1 MKLNFFSI
9 ILIFVLS
16 FTIACS
22 KDDNSNNT
30 NPNNQI
36 DPIIGSFQSSFT
48 LTDETEDGQV
58 VDISANGIIIFN
70 ADGTGSRNLLVT
82 TDGGEPQESNETF
95 EWENLS
101 SALNSSETTQNYAIN
116 GDAFT
121 AVFTSNFSSLVLSE
135 DGGDLQISMT
145 RN

>member
-1 MKLNFFSI
+1 MKKLAFT
-9 ILIFVLS
+9 FVLLLS
-16 FTIACS
+16 FACS
-22 KDDNSNNT
+22 KDDNSNS
-30 NPNNQI
+30 NNQV
-36 DPIIGSFQSSFT
+36 DPIIGSWQSSFT
-48 LTDETEDGQV
+48 LTEETEEGEV
-58 VDISANGIIIFN
+58 INISADGTIIFN
-70 ADGTGSRNLLVT
+70 ADGTGSRNLLIT

>member
-1 MKLNFFSI
+1 MKKLAFT
-9 ILIFVLS
+9 FVLLLS
-16 FTIACS
+16 IACS
-22 KDDNSNNT
+22 KDSNSNSNN
-30 NPNNQI
+30 QV
-36 DPIIGSFQSSFT
+36 DLIIGSWQSSFT
-48 LTDETEDGQV
+48 LTDENEDGQEG
-58 VDISANGIIIFN
+58 DISANGIIIFN
-70 ADGTGSRNLLVT
+70 ADGSGSRNLLVT

-116 GDAFT
+116 GEAFT

>member
-1 MKLNFFSI
+1 MKKLAFT
-9 ILIFVLS
+9 FVLLLS
-16 FTIACS
+16 IACS
-22 KDDNSNNT
+22 KDSNSNSNN
-30 NPNNQI
+30 QV
-36 DPIIGSFQSSFT
+36 DLIIGSWQSSFT
-48 LTDETEDGQV
+48 LTDENEDGQV

-70 ADGTGSRNLLVT
+70 ADGSGSRNLLVT

-116 GDAFT
+116 GEAFT
-121 AVFTSNFSSLVLSE
+121 AVFTSNFSSLDLSE

>member
-1 MKLNFFSI
+1 MKQLAFT
-9 ILIFVLS
+9 FVLLLS
-16 FTIACS
+16 IACS
-22 KDDNSNNT
+22 KDSNSNSNN
-30 NPNNQI
+30 QV
-36 DPIIGSFQSSFT
+36 DLIIGSWQSSFT
-48 LTDETEDGQV
+48 LTDENEDGQV

-70 ADGTGSRNLLVT
+70 ADGSGSRNLLVT
-82 TDGGEPQESNETF
+82 TDGGEPQESNESF

-116 GDAFT
+116 GEAFT

>member
-1 MKLNFFSI
+1 MLAEQKKVALKRWLRLF
-9 ILIFVLS
+9 
-16 FTIACS
+16 
-22 KDDNSNNT
+22 
-30 NPNNQI
+30 
-36 DPIIGSFQSSFT
+36 
-48 LTDETEDGQV
+48 
-58 VDISANGIIIFN
+58 IIFN

>member
-1 MKLNFFSI
+1 MKKLAFT
-9 ILIFVLS
+9 FVLLLS
-16 FTIACS
+16 FACS
-22 KDDNSNNT
+22 KNDNSIANNLV
-30 NPNNQI
+30 
-36 DPIIGSFQSSFT
+36 DPINGSWQSSLT
-48 LTDETEDGQV
+48 LTDENEAGQF

-82 TDGGEPQESNETF
+82 NDGGEPQESNETF

-121 AVFTSNFSSLVLSE
+121 AVFTYNFSSLVLSE

>member
-1 MKLNFFSI
+1 MKKLAFT
-9 ILIFVLS
+9 FVLLLS
-16 FTIACS
+16 FACS
-22 KDDNSNNT
+22 KDDNSSS
-30 NPNNQI
+30 NNQV
-36 DPIIGSFQSSFT
+36 DPIIGSWQSSFT
-48 LTDETEDGQV
+48 LTDETEEGEV
-58 VDISANGIIIFN
+58 VNISADGTIIFN

-95 EWENLS
+95 EWGNLS

>member
-1 MKLNFFSI
+1 MKKLAFT
-9 ILIFVLS
+9 FVLLLS
-16 FTIACS
+16 FACS
-22 KDDNSNNT
+22 KDDNSSS
-30 NPNNQI
+30 NNQV
-36 DPIIGSFQSSFT
+36 DPIIGSWQSSFT
-48 LTDETEDGQV
+48 LTEETEEGEV
-58 VDISANGIIIFN
+58 INISADGTIIFN
-70 ADGTGSRNLLVT
+70 ADGTGSRNLLIT

>member
-1 MKLNFFSI
+1 MKKLAFT
-9 ILIFVLS
+9 FVLLLS
-16 FTIACS
+16 FACS
-22 KDDNSNNT
+22 KDDNSNS
-30 NPNNQI
+30 NNQV
-36 DPIIGSFQSSFT
+36 DPIIGSWQSSFT
-48 LTDETEDGQV
+48 LTEETEEGEV
-58 VDISANGIIIFN
+58 INISADGTIIFN

-82 TDGGEPQESNETF
+82 NDGGEPQESNESF

-116 GDAFT
+116 GEAFT
-121 AVFTSNFSSLVLSE
+121 AVFTSNFSSLDLSE

>member
-1 MKLNFFSI
+1 MKKLAFT
-9 ILIFVLS
+9 FVLLLS
-16 FTIACS
+16 FACS
-22 KDDNSNNT
+22 KDDNST
-30 NPNNQI
+30 PNNQV
-36 DPIIGSFQSSFT
+36 DPIIGSWQSSFA
-48 LTDETEDGQV
+48 LTDENEAGQV

-70 ADGTGSRNLLVT
+70 ADGTASRNLLVT

-116 GDAFT
+116 GEAFT

>member
-1 MKLNFFSI
+1 MKKLAFT
-9 ILIFVLS
+9 FVLLLS
-16 FTIACS
+16 IACS
-22 KDDNSNNT
+22 KDSNSNSNNLV
-30 NPNNQI
+30 
-36 DPIIGSFQSSFT
+36 DPIIGSWQSSFA
-48 LTDETEDGQV
+48 LTDENEAGQV

-70 ADGTGSRNLLVT
+70 ADGSGSRNLLVT
-82 TDGGEPQESNETF
+82 TDGGEPQESNESF

-101 SALNSSETTQNYAIN
+101 SALNFSETTQNYAIN

>member
-1 MKLNFFSI
+1 MKKLAFT
-9 ILIFVLS
+9 FVLLLS
-16 FTIACS
+16 FACS
-22 KDDNSNNT
+22 KDDNSI
-30 NPNNQI
+30 PNNLV
-36 DPIIGSFQSSFT
+36 DPIIGSWQSSFT
-48 LTDETEDGQV
+48 LTDENEDGQV

-70 ADGTGSRNLLVT
+70 ADGSGSRNLLVT

-101 SALNSSETTQNYAIN
+101 SALNFSETTQNYAIN

>member
-1 MKLNFFSI
+1 MKKLAFT
-9 ILIFVLS
+9 FVLLLS
-16 FTIACS
+16 FACS
-22 KDDNSNNT
+22 KDDNSSS
-30 NPNNQI
+30 NNQV
-36 DPIIGSFQSSFT
+36 DPIIGSWQSSFT
-48 LTDETEDGQV
+48 LTEETEEGEV
-58 VDISANGIIIFN
+58 INISADGTIIFN

-82 TDGGEPQESNETF
+82 NDGGEPQESNETF

>member
-1 MKLNFFSI
+1 MKKLAFT
-9 ILIFVLS
+9 FVLLLS
-16 FTIACS
+16 IACS
-22 KDDNSNNT
+22 KDSNSNSNN
-30 NPNNQI
+30 QV
-36 DPIIGSFQSSFT
+36 DLIIGSWQSSFT
-48 LTDETEDGQV
+48 LTDENEDGQV
-58 VDISANGIIIFN
+58 VDIFANGIIIFN
-70 ADGTGSRNLLVT
+70 ADGSGSRNLLVT
-82 TDGGEPQESNETF
+82 TDGGEPQESNESF

>member
-1 MKLNFFSI
+1 MKKLAFT
-9 ILIFVLS
+9 FVLLLS
-16 FTIACS
+16 IACS
-22 KDDNSNNT
+22 KDSNSNSNN
-30 NPNNQI
+30 QV
-36 DPIIGSFQSSFT
+36 DLIIGSWQSSFT
-48 LTDETEDGQV
+48 LTDENEDGQE
-58 VDISANGIIIFN
+58 VDIYANGISIFN
-70 ADGTGSRNLLVT
+70 ADGSGSRNLLVT

>member
-1 MKLNFFSI
+1 MKKLAFT
-9 ILIFVLS
+9 FVLLLS
-16 FTIACS
+16 FACS
-22 KDDNSNNT
+22 KDDNSNS
-30 NPNNQI
+30 NNQV
-36 DPIIGSFQSSFT
+36 DPIIGSWQSSFT
-48 LTDETEDGQV
+48 LTDETEEGEV
-58 VDISANGIIIFN
+58 VNISADGTIIFN
-70 ADGTGSRNLLVT
+70 ADGTGSRNLLIT

-116 GDAFT
+116 GEAFT
-121 AVFTSNFSSLVLSE
+121 AVFTSNFSSLDLSE

>member
-1 MKLNFFSI
+1 MKKLTFT
-9 ILIFVLS
+9 FVLLLS
-16 FTIACS
+16 FACS
-22 KDDNSNNT
+22 KDDNSNS
-30 NPNNQI
+30 NNQV
-36 DPIIGSFQSSFT
+36 DPIIGSWQSSFT
-48 LTDETEDGQV
+48 LTDETEEGEV
-58 VDISANGIIIFN
+58 VNISADGTIIFN
-70 ADGTGSRNLLVT
+70 ADGTGSRNLLIT

-121 AVFTSNFSSLVLSE
+121 AVFTYNFSSLVLSE

>member
-1 MKLNFFSI
+1 MFF
-9 ILIFVLS
+9 
-16 FTIACS
+16 TMACS
-22 KDDNSNNT
+22 TDDNANSI
-30 NPNNQI
+30 NQV

-101 SALNSSETTQNYAIN
+101 STLNSSETTQNYAIN

-121 AVFTSNFSSLVLSE
+121 AVFTSTFSSLVLSE

>member
-1 MKLNFFSI
+1 MKKLAFT
-9 ILIFVLS
+9 FVLLLS
-16 FTIACS
+16 IACS
-22 KDDNSNNT
+22 KDSNSNSNN
-30 NPNNQI
+30 QV
-36 DPIIGSFQSSFT
+36 DPIIGSWQSSFT
-48 LTDETEDGQV
+48 LTDENEDGQV

-70 ADGTGSRNLLVT
+70 ADGSGSRNLLVT

-116 GDAFT
+116 GEAFT

>member
-1 MKLNFFSI
+1 MKKLAFT
-9 ILIFVLS
+9 FVLLLS
-16 FTIACS
+16 FACS
-22 KDDNSNNT
+22 KDDNSSS
-30 NPNNQI
+30 NNQV
-36 DPIIGSFQSSFT
+36 DPIIGSWQSSFT
-48 LTDETEDGQV
+48 LTEETEEGEV
-58 VDISANGIIIFN
+58 INISADGTIIFN

>member
-1 MKLNFFSI
+1 MKKLAFT
-9 ILIFVLS
+9 FVLLLS
-16 FTIACS
+16 FACS
-22 KDDNSNNT
+22 KDDNSNF
-30 NPNNQI
+30 NNQV
-36 DPIIGSFQSSFT
+36 DPIIGSWQSSFT
-48 LTDETEDGQV
+48 LTDETEEGEV
-58 VDISANGIIIFN
+58 INISADGTIIFN

-82 TDGGEPQESNETF
+82 TDGGEPQDSNETF
-95 EWENLS
+95 EWGNLS

>member
-1 MKLNFFSI
+1 MKKLAFT
-9 ILIFVLS
+9 FVLLLS
-16 FTIACS
+16 IACS
-22 KDDNSNNT
+22 KDSNSNSNN
-30 NPNNQI
+30 QV
-36 DPIIGSFQSSFT
+36 DLIIGSWQSSFT
-48 LTDETEDGQV
+48 LTDENEDGQV
-58 VDISANGIIIFN
+58 VDIFANGIIIFN

-82 TDGGEPQESNETF
+82 NDGGEPQESNETF

-101 SALNSSETTQNYAIN
+101 SALNFSETTQNYAIN

>member
-1 MKLNFFSI
+1 MKKLAFT
-9 ILIFVLS
+9 FVLLLS
-16 FTIACS
+16 FACS
-22 KDDNSNNT
+22 KDDNSI
-30 NPNNQI
+30 PNNLV
-36 DPIIGSFQSSFT
+36 DPIIGSWQSSFT
-48 LTDETEDGQV
+48 LTDENEAGQV

-101 SALNSSETTQNYAIN
+101 SALNFSETTQNYAIN

>member
-1 MKLNFFSI
+1 MKKLAFT
-9 ILIFVLS
+9 FVLLLS
-16 FTIACS
+16 IACS
-22 KDDNSNNT
+22 KDSNSNSNN
-30 NPNNQI
+30 QV
-36 DPIIGSFQSSFT
+36 DPIIGSWQSSFA
-48 LTDETEDGQV
+48 LTDEDEAGQV

-70 ADGTGSRNLLVT
+70 ADGSGSRNLLVT
-82 TDGGEPQESNETF
+82 TDGGEPQESNESF

-116 GDAFT
+116 GEAFT

>member
-1 MKLNFFSI
+1 MKKLAFT
-9 ILIFVLS
+9 FVLLLS
-16 FTIACS
+16 IACS
-22 KDDNSNNT
+22 KDSNSNSNN
-30 NPNNQI
+30 QV
-36 DPIIGSFQSSFT
+36 DPIIGSWQSSFT
-48 LTDETEDGQV
+48 LTDENEDGQV

-70 ADGTGSRNLLVT
+70 ADGSGSRNLLVT
-82 TDGGEPQESNETF
+82 TDGGEPQESNESF

-116 GDAFT
+116 GEAFT
-121 AVFTSNFSSLVLSE
+121 AVFTSNFSSLDLSE

>member
-1 MKLNFFSI
+1 MKKLAFT
-9 ILIFVLS
+9 FVLLLS
-16 FTIACS
+16 FACT
-22 KDDNSNNT
+22 KDDNSNS
-30 NPNNQI
+30 NNQV
-36 DPIIGSFQSSFT
+36 DPIIGSWQSSFT
-48 LTDETEDGQV
+48 LTDETEEGEV
-58 VDISANGIIIFN
+58 VNISADGTIIFN
-70 ADGTGSRNLLVT
+70 ADGTGSRNLLIT

>member
-1 MKLNFFSI
+1 MKKLAFT
-9 ILIFVLS
+9 FVLLLS
-16 FTIACS
+16 IACS
-22 KDDNSNNT
+22 KDSNSNSNN
-30 NPNNQI
+30 QV
-36 DPIIGSFQSSFT
+36 DLIIGSWQSSFT
-48 LTDETEDGQV
+48 LTDENEDGQV
-58 VDISANGIIIFN
+58 VDIFANGIIIFN

>member
-9 ILIFVLS
+9 ILFSVMF

-22 KDDNSNNT
+22 TDDNANSNN
-30 NPNNQI
+30 QV

-48 LTDETEDGQV
+48 LTDETEDGEV
-58 VDISANGIIIFN
+58 VNISADGTIIVN
-70 ADGTGSRNLLVT
+70 ADGTGSRNLLIA
-82 TDGGEPQESNETF
+82 TDGGVPQESNETF

-101 SALNSSETTQNYAIN
+101 TTLNTSETTQNYAIN

-121 AVFTSNFSSLVLSE
+121 AVFTSNFSSLTLTE

>member
-1 MKLNFFSI
+1 MKKLAFT
-9 ILIFVLS
+9 FVLLLS
-16 FTIACS
+16 FACS
-22 KDDNSNNT
+22 KDDNSSS
-30 NPNNQI
+30 NNQV
-36 DPIIGSFQSSFT
+36 DPIIGSWQSSFT
-48 LTDETEDGQV
+48 LTEETEEGEV
-58 VDISANGIIIFN
+58 INISADGTIIFN

-82 TDGGEPQESNETF
+82 NDGGEPQESNESF

-116 GDAFT
+116 GEAFT